1 MFKRKTLIALTVAA
15 IVPVV
20 SASAWQWPPLTPVM
34 NEKADNAQRILRPLV
49 IGDLVTVD
57 SYAERL
63 GHLTSA
69 EIASWQARPEPAY
82 LAQANAFVEA
92 VQELRESARL
102 RDVKRAS
109 TAYTALISSCIGC
122 HQQGRIGRSGTL
134 TPPAPVVDPP
144 TAGAGAR

>member
-1 MFKRKTLIALTVAA
+1 MFKRKILIALIVAA
-15 IVPVV
+15 IAPVV
-20 SASAWQWPPLTPVM
+20 SASPQWPPLTPVM

-49 IGDLVTVD
+49 IGDFVTVD
-57 SYAERL
+57 AYAERL
-63 GHLTSA
+63 GRLTSA

-102 RDVKRAS
+102 RDLKRAS

-144 TAGAGAR
+144 TSGAGAR

>member
-15 IVPVV
+15 IAPVV

-49 IGDLVTVD
+49 IGDFVTVD

-63 GHLTSA
+63 GRLTSA

-92 VQELRESARL
+92 VQELRESARF
-102 RDVKRAS
+102 
-109 TAYTALISSCIGC
+109 
-122 HQQGRIGRSGTL
+122 GT
-134 TPPAPVVDPP
+134 
-144 TAGAGAR
+144 